1 MYQRKTPLIRLVML
15 LCRAEFR
22 LPRSLTP
29 AMPSTGSA
37 PLSVLGGML
46 NACWSNFF
54 LAFS

>member
-15 LCRAEFR
+15 LRRAEFR

-54 LAFS
+54 LAFP